1 MQAAANPEPG
11 NWLYFITVAP
21 GETRFTDSFSQFSE
35 WKVLY
40 KKNLR
45 EGKFG

>member
-1 MQAAANPEPG
+1 MSAALKPAPG
-11 NWLYFITVAP
+11 DWLYFITVAP
-21 GETRFTDSFSQFSE
+21 GETRFTKSFAEFSE